1 MSGSS
6 NDHLLRDGARPGEMD
21 DIFSTLSHRQLNVLS
36 GVLTNNSCRTVFMDR
51 LQDIVVA
58 NVDNTARGGPTQ
70 KAMPKAM
77 PKTIV
82 KECTTLRP
90 RGPPTIPR
98 PYRPPRHSVGW
109 RPDVATFVTPPPPP
123 TPSPKSPPSSEHPR
137 PSGLN
142 SVKAFCAKAV
152 GDAVPNVIHQH
163 NSRSR
168 SRSRSRHR
176 LIEYVD

>member
-6 NDHLLRDGARPGEMD
+6 NDHVLRDGARPGEMD
-21 DIFSTLSHRQLNVLS
+21 DIFSTLSHRQLNVLH
-36 GVLTNNSCRTVFMDR
+36 GVLANNSFRMVFMDR
-51 LQDIVVA
+51 LQDFVVA
-58 NVDNTARGGPTQ
+58 RADNIVRDGPPQ

-77 PKTIV
+77 PKIIA
-82 KECTTLRP
+82 KEYNPLSP
-90 RGPPTIPR
+90 RGPPTISR
-98 PYRPPRHSVGW
+98 PYRPPRRSVGW
-109 RPDVATFVTPPPPP
+109 RPDVATVVTPPPPP

-137 PSGLN
+137 PSGPN
-142 SVKAFCAKAV
+142 SVKAFRAKAV